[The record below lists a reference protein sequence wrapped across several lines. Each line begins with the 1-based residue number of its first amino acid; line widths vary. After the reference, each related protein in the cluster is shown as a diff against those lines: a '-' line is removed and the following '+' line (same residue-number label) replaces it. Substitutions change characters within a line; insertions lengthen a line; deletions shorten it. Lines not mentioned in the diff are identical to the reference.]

1 MQLTPTRSAHGE
13 DGFSPKDAFPNR
25 LLTPSLAPL
34 LQVYEIAMA
43 HVITPLD
50 QPSSY
55 KDSQARVDRG
65 KQSEL
70 LGKSTTLY
78 VIIPTVQAMIME
90 RLN

>member
-13 DGFSPKDAFPNR
+13 DVFSPKDAFP
-25 LLTPSLAPL
+25 LPIAPP

-78 VIIPTVQAMIME
+78 VIIPPTVQAVVME

>member
-1 MQLTPTRSAHGE
+1 
-13 DGFSPKDAFPNR
+13 
-25 LLTPSLAPL
+25 
-34 LQVYEIAMA
+34 MA

-78 VIIPTVQAMIME
+78 VIIPPTVQSVVME